1 MILKGTLLI
10 CLCLVIFCLN
20 SGCATTIRKAD
31 MNSETTLSSQAM
43 KEDLVF
49 LEKTIKEVHPDPYH
63 ATSQKEFEKTMDCL
77 LRRVDSKKLTYD
89 EFYFIV
95 MEAIGLVKDAHTT
108 AFYNDKEERLPLRW
122 YCSSEGLFLDSD
134 YGSLRS
140 GDEVIPLGNKAPSE
154 IIKAFSTFTPAE
166 NQQWIFSN
174 LEEKLSKKAYLEKL
188 GIADVGE
195 QVSIEVKSIDNSTK
209 TEVIKLLPQQPTLNN
224 KTSNVC
230 SYKILKN
237 NNLAVLTLN
246 ACIDDDN
253 YRKTLEAFFDKVHR
267 QGISKIA
274 IDVRKN
280 MGGNSQVI
288 DDFLT
293 YTNVNTYT
301 NFSEKINFSKQAI
314 GKYGYQKLLEASNA
328 HTTIML
334 SHKNDHLYD
343 GKIYIL
349 TGKQT
354 FSSGNWFGVIMKDN
368 GIGTVVGEPTGNA
381 PSSYGELLYFTLP
394 NSKIKFQVSIAHW
407 VRPNPNNDPAT
418 TLQPDILIPCTRK
431 DIILGRDPVLAW
443 LKQQ

>member
-1 MILKGTLLI
+1 MILKGI
-10 CLCLVIFCLN
+10 VFIFLCFVIFSLN
-20 SGCATTIRKAD
+20 LGCATTVGKTD

-43 KEDLVF
+43 KEDLNF

-63 ATSQKEFEKTMDCL
+63 ATSQKEFEKTMGCL
-77 LRRVDSKKLTYD
+77 FRRVDSQKITYD

-108 AFYNDKEERLPLRW
+108 AFYSDKEEGLPIRW
-122 YCSSEGLFLDSD
+122 YCSSEGLFVNSD

-140 GDEVIPLGNKAPSE
+140 GDEVISIGDKSPIE
-154 IIKAFSTFTPAE
+154 IIKIFSTFTPAE
-166 NQQWIFSN
+166 NQQWIFTN
-174 LEEKLSKKAYLEKL
+174 LEEKLSKKAYLKKL
-188 GIADVGE
+188 GVIGTDK
-195 QVSIEVKSIDNSTK
+195 QVSIKVKSIDNSTK
-209 TEVIKLLPQQPTLNN
+209 TEVIKLVPQQSILNN

-230 SYKILKN
+230 SYKILKE
-237 NNLAVLTLN
+237 NNLAILTLN

-253 YRKTLEAFFDKVHR
+253 YRKILEAFFDKVHR

-280 MGGNSQVI
+280 IGGNSQVI

-293 YTNVNTYT
+293 YTNVNAYT
-301 NFSEKINFSKQAI
+301 NFSETINFSKQAI

-328 HTTIML
+328 DTTIII
-334 SHKNDHLYD
+334 SHKNDHLYN
-343 GKIYIL
+343 GKIYVL

-381 PSSYGELLYFTLP
+381 PSSYGEILYFTLP
-394 NSKIKFQVSIAHW
+394 NSKIKFQVSIAQW
-407 VRPNPNNDPAT
+407 GRPNPNNDPST